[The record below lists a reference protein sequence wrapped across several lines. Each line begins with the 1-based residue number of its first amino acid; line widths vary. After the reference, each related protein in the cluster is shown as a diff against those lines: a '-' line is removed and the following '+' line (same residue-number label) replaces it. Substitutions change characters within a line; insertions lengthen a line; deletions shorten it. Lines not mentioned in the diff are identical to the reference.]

1 MKHSAGLPKRGFV
14 VRPSLHTDY
23 TATGRILF
31 QLVAR
36 HKSDTMEAIKI
47 TPLRKGL
54 PFLLGKPFED
64 TEKIHKPLFLLKAVE
79 TGMLRKKQPFIQT
92 VHARFG
98 ISRGDTALQGVAIEI
113 SAMVSEEFLGN
124 ERRMYVDIRLQ
135 RGTCEKSHLLFP
147 CKRRIVV
154 KIVELAA
161 IAGLF
166 EPRGEGRRL
175 LRRIDEHIDIARL
188 TPAVVVYSQQKRNSF
203 ERHEAADP
211 SGKALQL
218 LILAEHKHRPRGGA
232 FTFSLSG
239 GCLLHDYG

>member
-1 MKHSAGLPKRGFV
+1 MKHSTGLPKRGFV
-14 VRPSLHTDY
+14 GRPPLHTDH
-23 TATGRILF
+23 TATGRISGE
-31 QLVAR
+31 LVAR

-47 TPLRKGL
+47 TPLQKGL

-79 TGMLRKKQPFIQT
+79 TGMLRKKHPFIQT

-98 ISRGDTALQGVAIEI
+98 ISRGDTAPQGVAIEI
-113 SAMVSEEFLGN
+113 SAMVPEEFFCN

-135 RGTCEKSHLLFP
+135 RGACEKSHLLFP
-147 CKRRIVV
+147 GKRRIVV

-166 EPRGEGRRL
+166 EPLGEGRRL
-175 LRRIDEHIDIARL
+175 IRRIDKHIDIARL
-188 TPAVVVYSQQKRNSF
+188 TPAVVVYSQQKRHSF
-203 ERHEAADP
+203 EWHEATHP

-232 FTFSLSG
+232 FTFSL
-239 GCLLHDYG
+239 